1 MILLIHTNEI
11 NLKNHLYVKNIEKL
25 ETIGEM
31 NFLKGTSVSL
41 KDDVIIYKCNGSKIE
56 MMVALKWIKLNFD
69 INSIIFFDYVDAIN
83 KDVLENHLIIPK
95 EISCLDDL
103 PLEWGNNPYIE
114 KIISKNS
121 PNKKIRTVVYNAN
134 LDFFYGNIISIDS
147 NIVNKTL
154 INELNNLDKFDAY
167 NNLIFTCNKFA
178 NENEIDIYNIC
189 LGRPSTKKNFDLKKF
204 FENLI

>member
-1 MILLIHTNEI
+1 MILLIHTDEI

-31 NFLKGTSVSL
+31 NFLKGTSVPL

-114 KIISKNS
+114 NIISKNS

-167 NNLIFTCNKFA
+167 NNLIFTCNINLLTKMKL
-178 NENEIDIYNIC
+178 IYIISV
-189 LGRPSTKKNFDLKKF
+189 LEDLQQRKI
-204 FENLI
+204 LI

>member
-31 NFLKGTSVSL
+31 NFLKGTSVPL

-56 MMVALKWIKLNFD
+56 MMVALKWIKLNFE

-121 PNKKIRTVVYNAN
+121 PNKKIRSVVYSAN

-189 LGRPSTKKNFDLKKF
+189 LGRPSTMKNFDLKKF